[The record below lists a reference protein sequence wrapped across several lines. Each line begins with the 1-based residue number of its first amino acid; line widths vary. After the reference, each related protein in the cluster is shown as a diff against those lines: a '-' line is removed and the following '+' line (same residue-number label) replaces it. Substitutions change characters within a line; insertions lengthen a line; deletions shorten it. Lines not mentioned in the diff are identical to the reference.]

1 MTGNNILTQFAMYY
15 LSTVYEHIFLT
26 NKIEIVYLNFHYIV
40 SKIIFNIF

>member
-26 NKIEIVYLNFHYIV
+26 YPNSIMQFFKN
-40 SKIIFNIF
+40 IILSINV